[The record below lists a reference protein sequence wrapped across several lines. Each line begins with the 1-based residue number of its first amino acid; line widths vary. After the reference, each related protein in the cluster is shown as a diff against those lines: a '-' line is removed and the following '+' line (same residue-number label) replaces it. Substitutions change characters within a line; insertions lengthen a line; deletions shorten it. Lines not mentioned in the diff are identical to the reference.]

1 MAHSL
6 ASSLQLSVAAVSTR
20 SKQRN
25 YQCVRFQ
32 KISCD
37 QQSPNYQTVDNKS
50 ETQSAISRRV
60 LVGGFT
66 GAILSLNVGNQTA
79 NAAQRRPPPKPPA
92 EKKDPNVSGVTAK
105 VLANKKRKEAM
116 KEAVAKLRERGKPIE
131 GASVSNE

>member
-6 ASSLQLSVAAVSTR
+6 ASSLQLSVAAFSTR
-20 SKQRN
+20 TSKQRN
-25 YQCVRFQ
+25 YQCVKFQ
-32 KISCD
+32 RIRCD
-37 QQSPNYQTVDNKS
+37 HQTPNHQTLDSTS
-50 ETQSAISRRV
+50 ETQSAIGRRI

-105 VLANKKRKEAM
+105 VLASMKRKEAM
-116 KEAVAKLRERGKPIE
+116 KEAVAKLRERGKKIE
-131 GASVSNE
+131 GASE

>member
-6 ASSLQLSVAAVSTR
+6 ASSLQLSVAAFSTR
-20 SKQRN
+20 TSKQRN
-25 YQCVRFQ
+25 YQCSGIQR
-32 KISCD
+32 IRCD
-37 QQSPNYQTVDNKS
+37 HLSWNYQTLDGKS
-50 ETQSAISRRV
+50 ETQSAIGRRI

-105 VLANKKRKEAM
+105 VLASMKRKEAM
-116 KEAVAKLRERGKPIE
+116 KEAVAKLRERGKKIE
-131 GASVSNE
+131 GVSE